1 MVTVPGHIKYLIA
14 NPEVWKSFRGAHG
27 VPAAPPSVDGCG
39 MKNVEMKYGE
49 IQCCQN
55 FLEISVPWSR
65 MDLRYLA
72 QRLYLFQIAG
82 GIPVRER
89 IRRNRRN
96 ASVHS

>member
-49 IQCCQN
+49 
-55 FLEISVPWSR
+55 FLGDIFALES
-65 MDLRYLA
+65 YGFA
-72 QRLYLFQIAG
+72 LFG
-82 GIPVRER
+82 STFVFVSD
-89 IRRNRRN
+89 RRRDP
-96 ASVHS
+96 ST